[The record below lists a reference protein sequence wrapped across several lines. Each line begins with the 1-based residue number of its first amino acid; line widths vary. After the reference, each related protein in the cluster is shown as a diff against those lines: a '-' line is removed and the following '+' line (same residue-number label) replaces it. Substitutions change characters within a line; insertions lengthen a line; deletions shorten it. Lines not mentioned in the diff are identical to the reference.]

1 MPAETTRPLSA
12 LLSQVLVAFTLELDD
27 EFEKQMRES
36 GYAGASLSVVIWST
50 LMRFLAGASPSVRDL
65 SVRDFSVRDLAAQS
79 LSSEKRVKFELGC
92 LERWS
97 FITLEADPATER
109 PIARRPHRVAGRL
122 LRDGWGS
129 GRGIRSGWMV
139 RPTAKGRRA
148 IEIWTPLFDEIES
161 RWLARFGPD
170 DIGALRLSLEDI
182 AAQLDFDLPHG
193 IPGQWEQDV
202 TYKTRS
208 TRDAVPMPLPTLLSQ
223 VLLAFTLEF
232 QRESRVPLWLCANT
246 LRVLSDQPI
255 PESEIPHLTGCSPET
270 SGLGWQIKPFVVVE
284 SAPPPRRG
292 KLVRLSPLGLL
303 ARKNYYNLTSAVEKR
318 WEAHFGK
325 QKMRRLR
332 ESMSD
337 LFVPRVG
344 ERLLIAEGFVP
355 PEATVR
361 SGTEAPAL
369 GRRDVGPAAKQR
381 MRDRVAQTALFIR
394 DPVGALPHYPL
405 WDMNRGFGP

>member
-50 LMRFLAGASPSVRDL
+50 LMRFLAGASPSVGN
-65 SVRDFSVRDLAAQS
+65 LAAQS

-97 FITLEADPATER
+97 FIVLEADPADER
-109 PIARRPHRVAGRL
+109 PIASRPHRLSGRL

-129 GRGIRSGWMV
+129 GRGIRSNWIV

-148 IEIWTPLFDEIES
+148 IEIWTPLFDAIES
-161 RWLARFGPD
+161 RWLARFGSD
-170 DIGALRLSLEDI
+170 DIGTLRISLEDI
-182 AAQLDFDLPHG
+182 ADQLDVDLPHG
-193 IPGQWEQDV
+193 ITGQWELDV
-202 TYKTRS
+202 TYKARS
-208 TRDAVPMPLPTLLSQ
+208 THDAVPLPLPALLSQ
-223 VLLAFTLEF
+223 LLLAFTLEF
-232 QRESRVPLWLCANT
+232 ERESRVPLWLCANT

-270 SGLGWQIKPFVVVE
+270 CDIGWQIKPFIVVG

-303 ARKNYYNLTSAVEKR
+303 ARKNYYNVTSAVEKR
-318 WEAHFGK
+318 WETHFGK
-325 QKMRRLR
+325 PKIRRLR
-332 ESMSD
+332 ESLSG
-337 LFVPRVG
+337 LFVPRRG
-344 ERLLIAEGFVP
+344 ERLLIGEGFIP
-355 PEATVR
+355 REGTVR
-361 SGTEAPAL
+361 SGTQAPAL
-369 GRRDVGPAAKQR
+369 GRHDVGAAAKQR

>member
-27 EFEKQMRES
+27 EFEKRMRES

-50 LMRFLAGASPSVRDL
+50 LMRFLADAGPSMSNV
-65 SVRDFSVRDLAAQS
+65 SVRDLAAQS
-79 LSSEKRVKFELGC
+79 LRSEKGVKFELGC
-92 LERWS
+92 LERWG
-97 FITLEADPATER
+97 FITLEADPADER
-109 PIARRPHRVAGRL
+109 PIVTRPHRLGGRL

-161 RWLARFGPD
+161 RWTTRFGSD

-182 AAQLDFDLPHG
+182 AAQLEVDLPHG
-193 IPGQWEQDV
+193 ITGQWEQDL
-202 TYKTRS
+202 TFKTRS
-208 TRDAVPMPLPTLLSQ
+208 THDCVPLPLPALLSQ
-223 VLLAFTLEF
+223 LLLAFTLEF
-232 QRESRVPLWLCANT
+232 ERESRVPLWLCANT

-255 PESEIPHLTGCSPET
+255 PENEIPHLTGCSPET
-270 SGLGWQIKPFVVVE
+270 CGIGWQIEPFTVVE
-284 SAPPPRRG
+284 SASPPRRG
-292 KLVRLSPLGLL
+292 KLIRLSPLGLL
-303 ARKNYYNLTSAVEKR
+303 ARKNYYNLTSAVERR
-318 WEAHFGK
+318 WETHFGK
-325 QKMRRLR
+325 PKIRRLR
-332 ESMSD
+332 ESLSD
-337 LFVPRVG
+337 LFVPRSG

-355 PEATVR
+355 PEGTVR
-361 SGTEAPAL
+361 SGTQAPAL
-369 GRRDVGPAAKQR
+369 GRRDVGAAAKQR
-381 MRDRVAQTALFIR
+381 LRDRVAQTALFLR

>member
-36 GYAGASLSVVIWST
+36 GYAGASLSVVIWSA
-50 LMRFLAGASPSVRDL
+50 LMRFLAGASPSVRN
-65 SVRDFSVRDLAAQS
+65 LAAQS

-97 FITLEADPATER
+97 FVTLEADPADGR
-109 PIARRPHRVAGRL
+109 PIAVRSHRLAGRL

-129 GRGIRSGWMV
+129 GRGIRSDWIV
-139 RPTAKGRRA
+139 RPTTKGRRA
-148 IEIWTPLFDEIES
+148 IEIWTPLFDEIEN
-161 RWLARFGPD
+161 RWLARFGSD
-170 DIGALRLSLEDI
+170 DIGTLRLSLEEI
-182 AAQLDFDLPHG
+182 AAQLDVDLPHG
-193 IPGQWEQDV
+193 IAGQWEMDV

-208 TRDAVPMPLPTLLSQ
+208 TPNAVPLALPALLSQ
-223 VLLAFTLEF
+223 LLLAFTMEF

-246 LRVLSDQPI
+246 LRVLSDQSI

-270 SGLGWQIKPFVVVE
+270 SGVAWQIKPFIVVE
-284 SAPPPRRG
+284 SAPSPRRG
-292 KLVRLSPLGLL
+292 KLVRLSPAGLL
-303 ARKNYYNLTSAVEKR
+303 ARENYYNVTSAVEKR
-318 WEAHFGK
+318 WETHFGK
-325 QKMRRLR
+325 QKIRRLR
-332 ESMSD
+332 ESLSD
-337 LFVPRVG
+337 LFVPRGG
-344 ERLLIAEGFVP
+344 ERFLIAEGFISP
-355 PEATVR
+355 KGTVR
-361 SGTEAPAL
+361 SGTQAPAL
-369 GRRDVGPAAKQR
+369 GRHDVGVAAKQR

>member
-12 LLSQVLVAFTLELDD
+12 LLSQVLGAFTLELDD
-27 EFEKQMRES
+27 EFEKRMRES

-50 LMRFLAGASPSVRDL
+50 LMRFLAGASPSVGN
-65 SVRDFSVRDLAAQS
+65 LAAQS

-97 FITLEADPATER
+97 FIALEADPVDER
-109 PIARRPHRVAGRL
+109 PIVTRPHRLGGRL

-129 GRGIRSGWMV
+129 GRGIRSGWIV

-161 RWLARFGPD
+161 RWLARFGSD
-170 DIGALRLSLEDI
+170 DIGALRFSLEDI
-182 AAQLDFDLPHG
+182 AAQLDADLPHG

-202 TYKTRS
+202 KYKTRS
-208 TRDAVPMPLPTLLSQ
+208 TQDAVPLPLPALLSQ
-223 VLLAFTLEF
+223 LLLAFTLEF
-232 QRESRVPLWLCANT
+232 ERESRVPLWLCANT

-270 SGLGWQIKPFVVVE
+270 CGIGWQIKPLIVVE

-292 KLVRLSPLGLL
+292 KLVRLSPRGLL
-303 ARKNYYNLTSAVEKR
+303 ARKNYYNVTSAVEKR
-318 WEAHFGK
+318 WETHFGK
-325 QKMRRLR
+325 QKIRRLR
-332 ESMSD
+332 ESLSG

-355 PEATVR
+355 PEGTVR
-361 SGTEAPAL
+361 SGTQAPAL
-369 GRRDVGPAAKQR
+369 GRHDVGAAAKQR
-381 MRDRVAQTALFIR
+381 MRDRVAQTALFLR

>member
-1 MPAETTRPLSA
+1 MPEATSRPLSA

-50 LMRFLAGASPSVRDL
+50 VIRFLTADGL
-65 SVRDFSVRDLAAQS
+65 SVRNLAAQS
-79 LSSEKRVKFELGC
+79 LSSEKGAKFALGC

-97 FITLEADPATER
+97 FITLEADPASVR
-109 PIARRPHRVAGRL
+109 PIAVRPHRLGGRL

-129 GRGIRSGWMV
+129 GRGIRSDWIV

-148 IEIWTPLFDEIES
+148 IEIWPPLFDEIES
-161 RWLARFGPD
+161 RWLARFGSD
-170 DIGALRLSLEDI
+170 DIGTLRFSLEDI
-182 AAQLDFDLPHG
+182 AAQLDLDLPHG
-193 IPGQWEQDV
+193 ISGQWESDV

-208 TRDAVPMPLPTLLSQ
+208 ARDTLKLPLPALLSQ
-223 VLLAFTLEF
+223 LLLAFTMEF

-246 LRVLSDQPI
+246 LRVLGDRPI

-270 SGLGWQIKPFVVVE
+270 SGIGWQIKPFIVVE
-284 SAPPPRRG
+284 PAPPPRRG
-292 KLVRLSPLGLL
+292 KLVRLSPLGLR
-303 ARKNYYNLTSAVEKR
+303 ARENYFTVTSAIEKG
-318 WEAHFGK
+318 WETRFGK
-325 QKMRRLR
+325 QKIRRLR
-332 ESMSD
+332 EALSD
-337 LFVPRVG
+337 VFVPRVG
-344 ERLLIAEGFVP
+344 ERLLIAEGFIP
-355 PEATVR
+355 PEGTVR
-361 SGTEAPAL
+361 SGTQAPAL
-369 GRRDVGPAAKQR
+369 GRRDVGAAAKQR

>member
-50 LMRFLAGASPSVRDL
+50 LMRFLAGAGPSVRN
-65 SVRDFSVRDLAAQS
+65 LAAQS
-79 LSSEKRVKFELGC
+79 LSSERRVKFELGC

-97 FITLEADPATER
+97 FVTLEADPADGR
-109 PIARRPHRVAGRL
+109 PIAVRSHRLAGRL

-129 GRGIRSGWMV
+129 GRGIRSDWIV

-148 IEIWTPLFDEIES
+148 IEIWTPLFDEIEN
-161 RWLARFGPD
+161 RWLARFGSD
-170 DIGALRLSLEDI
+170 NIGTLRLSLEDI
-182 AAQLDFDLPHG
+182 AAQLDVDLPHG
-193 IPGQWEQDV
+193 VPGQWEIDV

-208 TRDAVPMPLPTLLSQ
+208 TPDAVPLALPALLSQ
-223 VLLAFTLEF
+223 LLLAFTMEF

-246 LRVLSDQPI
+246 LRVLSDQSI

-270 SGLGWQIKPFVVVE
+270 SGVGWQIRPFIVVE

-292 KLVRLSPLGLL
+292 KLVRLSPAGLL
-303 ARKNYYNLTSAVEKR
+303 ARENYYNVTSAVEKR
-318 WEAHFGK
+318 WETHFGK
-325 QKMRRLR
+325 QKIRRLR
-332 ESMSD
+332 ESLSD
-337 LFVPRVG
+337 LFVLRGG
-344 ERLLIAEGFVP
+344 ERLLIADGFISPEG
-355 PEATVR
+355 TVR
-361 SGTEAPAL
+361 SGTQAPAL
-369 GRRDVGPAAKQR
+369 GRHDVAAAAKQR

>member
-1 MPAETTRPLSA
+1 MPVETTRPLSA
-12 LLSQVLVAFTLELDD
+12 LLSQVLIAFTLELDD

-36 GYAGASLSVVIWST
+36 GYTGASLSVVIWST
-50 LMRFLAGASPSVRDL
+50 LMRFLAGASL
-65 SVRDFSVRDLAAQS
+65 SVRNLAAQS

-97 FITLEADPATER
+97 FITLEADPADDR
-109 PIARRPHRVAGRL
+109 PIAARPHRLAGRL

-129 GRGIRSGWMV
+129 GRGIRSNWIV

-161 RWLARFGPD
+161 RWLARFGSD
-170 DIGALRLSLEDI
+170 NIGALRLSLEHI
-182 AAQLDFDLPHG
+182 AAQLDVDLPHG
-193 IPGQWEQDV
+193 IPGQWELDV
-202 TYKTRS
+202 THKTRS
-208 TRDAVPMPLPTLLSQ
+208 QPDAVQLPLPALLSQ
-223 VLLAFTLEF
+223 LLLAFTMEF

-255 PESEIPHLTGCSPET
+255 PEGEIPHLTGCSPET
-270 SGLGWQIKPFVVVE
+270 SGIGWQIKPFIVVE
-284 SAPPPRRG
+284 PAPPPHRG

-303 ARKNYYNLTSAVEKR
+303 ACENYCNVTSAVEKR
-318 WEAHFGK
+318 WETHFGK
-325 QKMRRLR
+325 QKIRRLR
-332 ESMSD
+332 ESLSD
-337 LFVPRVG
+337 LFVPRSG
-344 ERLLIAEGFVP
+344 ERLLIAEGFNS
-355 PEATVR
+355 PEGNVR
-361 SGTEAPAL
+361 SGTQAPAL
-369 GRRDVGPAAKQR
+369 GRHDVGAAAKQR

>member
-36 GYAGASLSVVIWST
+36 GYAGASLSVVIWFA
-50 LMRFLAGASPSVRDL
+50 LMRFLAGARPSVRN
-65 SVRDFSVRDLAAQS
+65 LAAQS
-79 LSSEKRVKFELGC
+79 LSSEKCVKFELGC

-97 FITLEADPATER
+97 FITLEADPADDR
-109 PIARRPHRVAGRL
+109 PIAVRPRRLGGRL

-129 GRGIRSGWMV
+129 GRGIRSDWIV
-139 RPTAKGRRA
+139 SPTAKGRRA

-161 RWLARFGPD
+161 RWLARFGSD
-170 DIGALRLSLEDI
+170 DIATLRSSLEDI
-182 AAQLDFDLPHG
+182 AAQLDMDLPQG
-193 IPGQWEQDV
+193 LPGLGELDV
-202 TYKTRS
+202 TYKARSTKTRS
-208 TRDAVPMPLPTLLSQ
+208 THDAVPLPLPALLSQ
-223 VLLAFTLEF
+223 LLLAFTVEF

-246 LRVLSDQPI
+246 LRVLGDQPI

-270 SGLGWQIKPFVVVE
+270 SGIGWQIKPFIVVE
-284 SAPPPRRG
+284 SAPTPRRG
-292 KLVRLSPLGLL
+292 KLVRLSALGLL
-303 ARKNYYNLTSAVEKR
+303 ARENYFNVTSAVEKR

-325 QKMRRLR
+325 QKIRRLR
-332 ESMSD
+332 ESLSG
-337 LFVPRVG
+337 LFVPRGG
-344 ERLLIAEGFVP
+344 ERLLIAEGFIP
-355 PEATVR
+355 HEGAVR
-361 SGTEAPAL
+361 SGTQAPAL
-369 GRRDVGPAAKQR
+369 GRHDVGAAAKQR